1 MSYLVVSV
9 NLVNNRMEGILQNVE
24 VALVNKNPVI
34 NYLAANIKKAD
45 KVIWL
50 YENSNLVYLNNVE
63 KLLQSSYSVEFE
75 RIKIPL
81 KDYNKLELIVNN
93 IKEQYQN
100 DRLILNLSG
109 GSQVSGYIIYKTLC
123 ENAKDIFVIDPD
135 KNCIVDLTN
144 KKSEIIHT
152 NLTVNEYIRLY
163 GMKMRS
169 GIHFDPK
176 IGERSKLTYFIGN
189 NINVIVPFLDKIR
202 EAVTRKNI
210 EDKEW
215 KLDRKGVKF
224 SVQKK
229 DNFYTVN
236 YGKNSN
242 SNQTKLEN
250 IAEEYLFR
258 GEWLRELV
266 FLRVNKSH
274 FGDVRLNIKLDPDS
288 VPKNK
293 KIETIIDV
301 AMRRRCKFYIFQCF
315 SYPISKNSFIA
326 LNAIARTIEELN
338 ADSFILLSHRPPN
351 SFIARAHSS
360 GIKIVYGD
368 KIVNFSI

>member
-1 MSYLVVSV
+1 M
-9 NLVNNRMEGILQNVE
+9 QNVE